1 MNSIRARPA
10 EVLFLCNKDM
20 IGRDEMEEYLTR
32 QEHQE
37 FKEGLEKENH
47 RQNKRIEILENT
59 VRQIN
64 DLTLSVQKL
73 ANNMEGMLSKQT
85 EQGKRL
91 EELENRDGEKWR
103 QVTGYVITALI
114 GVVYALIIYAVLR
127 KTAVGKQA

>member
-1 MNSIRARPA
+1 
-10 EVLFLCNKDM
+10 
-20 IGRDEMEEYLTR
+20 MEEYLTR

-47 RQNKRIEILENT
+47 RQDKRIEILENT

-73 ANNMEGMLSKQT
+73 ATNMEGMLSKQT

-114 GVVYALIIYAVLR
+114 GAVFGF
-127 KTAVGKQA
+127 VFKQIGM

>member
-73 ANNMEGMLSKQT
+73 ATNMEGMLSKQT

-114 GVVYALIIYAVLR
+114 GAVFGF
-127 KTAVGKQA
+127 VFKQIGM

>member
-1 MNSIRARPA
+1 
-10 EVLFLCNKDM
+10 
-20 IGRDEMEEYLTR
+20 MEEYLTR

-73 ANNMEGMLSKQT
+73 ATNMEGMLSKQT

-114 GVVYALIIYAVLR
+114 GAVFGF
-127 KTAVGKQA
+127 VFKQIGM

>member
-1 MNSIRARPA
+1 
-10 EVLFLCNKDM
+10 
-20 IGRDEMEEYLTR
+20 MEEYLTR

-47 RQNKRIEILENT
+47 RQDKQIEILENT

-73 ANNMEGMLSKQT
+73 ATNMEGMLSKQT

-114 GVVYALIIYAVLR
+114 GAVFGF
-127 KTAVGKQA
+127 VFKQIGM

>member
-1 MNSIRARPA
+1 
-10 EVLFLCNKDM
+10 
-20 IGRDEMEEYLTR
+20 MEEYLTR

-47 RQNKRIEILENT
+47 RQDKRIEILENT

-73 ANNMEGMLSKQT
+73 ATNMEGMLSKQT

-91 EELENRDGEKWR
+91 EELKNRDGEKWR

-114 GVVYALIIYAVLR
+114 GAVFGF
-127 KTAVGKQA
+127 VFKQIGM

>member
-73 ANNMEGMLSKQT
+73 ATNMEGMLSKQT
-85 EQGKRL
+85 EQGK
-91 EELENRDGEKWR
+91 EENL
-103 QVTGYVITALI
+103 
-114 GVVYALIIYAVLR
+114 
-127 KTAVGKQA
+127 

>member
-1 MNSIRARPA
+1 
-10 EVLFLCNKDM
+10 
-20 IGRDEMEEYLTR
+20 MEEYLTR

-47 RQNKRIEILENT
+47 RQDKRIELLENT

-73 ANNMEGMLSKQT
+73 ATNMEGMLSKQT

-114 GVVYALIIYAVLR
+114 GAVFGF
-127 KTAVGKQA
+127 VFKQIGM